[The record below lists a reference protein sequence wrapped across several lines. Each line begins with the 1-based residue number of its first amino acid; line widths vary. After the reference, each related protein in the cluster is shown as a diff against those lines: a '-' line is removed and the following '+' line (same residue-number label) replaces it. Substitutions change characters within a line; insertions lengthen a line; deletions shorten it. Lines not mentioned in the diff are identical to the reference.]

1 MTMRGSFDGIC
12 RWLALKLAA
21 APLLVAV
28 PLLVAGCGI
37 PAGQAGQ
44 ADEGTPIDVAMKL
57 DAYDVSL
64 MGIDLRDA
72 QEAYRGQDIG
82 RAKPDGEFFDGPE
95 RVKSWVEELDQAIAM
110 DGTVPTVDPAARRFV
125 EALRVLTVRLQSLDS
140 YYRMRANL
148 ADKLARGRR
157 EDPLVLADYD
167 RALAAI
173 GPFRDA
179 VTQAANAADATLAA
193 RLRAEGRMVDYYNV
207 QIARRARLLR
217 VVADAP
223 DMAGDATRMARADA
237 IVEEVTGLLDKARA
251 VRAEAAAR
259 VAKAPKQDG
268 AVDAA
273 SNVRLDDNVIELTE
287 SMVGAFH
294 TYQRKEGAPERD
306 REREQEQLVAAIT
319 GVMLATQ

>member
-1 MTMRGSFDGIC
+1 MRRSLDGNC
-12 RWLALKLAA
+12 RRLAFRFVVVSLLAA
-21 APLLVAV
+21 APLLVA
-28 PLLVAGCGI
+28 GCGV
-37 PAGQAGQ
+37 PAGRTGQ
-44 ADEGTPIDVAMKL
+44 ADGGTPIDVAMKL
-57 DAYDVSL
+57 DAYDVTL
-64 MGIDLRDA
+64 IGIDLRDA
-72 QEAYRGQDIG
+72 KKSYRAQYIG
-82 RAKPDGEFFDGPE
+82 RAKPDGEFFVGPE
-95 RVKSWVEELDQAIAM
+95 RVKSWVEELDRTIAM

-125 EALRVLTVRLQSLDS
+125 EALRVLTDRLQSLDS

-193 RLRAEGRMVDYYNV
+193 KLRAEGRMVDYYDV
-207 QIARRARLLR
+207 EIARRARLLR

-223 DMAGDATRMARADA
+223 DMAGDARRMARADA
-237 IVEEVTGLLDKARA
+237 IVGEVTGLLDKARV
-251 VRAEAAAR
+251 VRTEAAAR
-259 VAKAPKQDG
+259 VAKAPKPG
-268 AVDAA
+268 SAVDAA
-273 SNVRLDDNVIELTE
+273 SDVRLDDNVIGSTE

-294 TYQRKEGAPERD
+294 ACQRKEGAADRD
-306 REREQEQLVAAIT
+306 RGREQEQFVSAIT